1 MALPMLWCGPSSVSE
16 RRHDAHVRPGG
27 DARAIFVRLPAVR
40 TAARGAVLMDINTM
54 FGVLL
59 TAFLV
64 IVVLCVKPLGSYIA
78 DVMQLPGDTQARHDR
93 QVRPNFVLRTGARF
107 EALLYRLSGI
117 DPRQEMSWTRY
128 AIALLLFNV
137 LGAVVVYGL
146 QRLQLFFPLNPQ
158 RFAAVSPDS
167 SFNTAVSFITNTNW
181 QGYSGESTM
190 GYLVQM
196 AGLAVQ
202 NFLSAATGIVVAIA
216 LIRGFARHT
225 VKTIGNFWGDVPR
238 ATLHVLLPLSAVL
251 ALVLVSQGE
260 MQNFDGYKDATT
272 VEKITYQN
280 PKTDA
285 DGNPIKD
292 AAGNP
297 VTETATTQT
306 QTLPMGPIASQE
318 AIKELGTNG
327 GGFYNANSAHPY
339 ENPTPL
345 TNLLEM
351 LAIFIIPFALTYT
364 FGKMVGDTR
373 QGWVVLAAMLILFVP
388 LVMMAFHSE
397 QQGNPL
403 IAKQGIDQVASA
415 AQPGGNMEGKET
427 RFGIAAS
434 ALFAAVTTATSCGA
448 VNSMH
453 DSMTPL
459 GGFVPLFLIELG
471 EVAPGG
477 VGTGMYSILIF
488 AILGVFIAGLMIG
501 RTPEYIGKKIEALE
515 MKLASIFILTTPFV
529 VLIGTAVAVVT
540 VAGKAGV
547 ANPGAHGFSE
557 ILYAFSS
564 AANNNGSAFA
574 GLSANTVFYNVSTG
588 LAMFIARFWPIVAA
602 LAIAG
607 SLAAKKRVPVTEGTM
622 PTHGPLFVA
631 LLVGS
636 ILLIGVLTYVPALAL
651 GPVVE
656 HFMLAAAAK

>member
-1 MALPMLWCGPSSVSE
+1 MSA
-16 RRHDAHVRPGG
+16 
-27 DARAIFVRLPAVR
+27 
-40 TAARGAVLMDINTM
+40 NTL

-59 TAFLV
+59 VAFLG
-64 IVVLCVKPLGSYIA
+64 ILVLCVKPLGSYIA
-78 DVMQLPGDTQARHDR
+78 DVMEG
-93 QVRPNFVLRTGARF
+93 RPTVVLRAGGRV
-107 EALLYRLSGI
+107 EGLLYRLCGVDSGE
-117 DPRQEMSWTRY
+117 EMSWKQY

-137 LGAVVVYGL
+137 LGAVLVYGL
-146 QRLQLFFPLNPQ
+146 QRLQLFLPLNPQ
-158 RFAAVSPDS
+158 QFAAVSADS
-167 SFNTAVSFITNTNW
+167 SFNTAISFITNTNW

-202 NFLSAATGIVVAIA
+202 NFLSAATGMVVAIA

-225 VKTIGNFWGDVPR
+225 VKTIGNFWVDITR
-238 ATLHVLLPLSAVL
+238 STLYVLLPLSAVL
-251 ALVLVSQGE
+251 ALVLVSQGVI
-260 MQNFDGYKDATT
+260 QNFSGYKDATT
-272 VEKITYQN
+272 VEKMTYQN

-285 DGNPIKD
+285 AGNPIKD
-292 AAGNP
+292 AAGNA

-327 GGFYNANSAHPY
+327 GGFTNANSAHPY

-388 LVMMAFHSE
+388 LVLLAFHSE

-415 AQPGGNMEGKET
+415 VQAGGNMEGKET

-448 VNSMH
+448 VNTMH

-477 VGTGMYSILIF
+477 VGTGMYSILMF

-515 MKLASIFILTTPFV
+515 MKLASVFILTTPFV
-529 VLIGTAVAVVT
+529 VLIGTAVAVST

-564 AANNNGSAFA
+564 AANNNGSAFG

-588 LAMFIARFWPIVAA
+588 VAMFIARFWPIVAA

-631 LLVGS
+631 LLIGS

-656 HFMLAAAAK
+656 HFMLAAAVK

>member
-1 MALPMLWCGPSSVSE
+1 M
-16 RRHDAHVRPGG
+16 DAN
-27 DARAIFVRLPAVR
+27 I
-40 TAARGAVLMDINTM
+40 M

-59 TAFLV
+59 VAFLG
-64 IVVLCVKPLGSYIA
+64 ILVLCVKPLGSYIA
-78 DVMQLPGDTQARHDR
+78 DVMEG
-93 QVRPNFVLRTGARF
+93 RPNFALRIGGRV
-107 EALLYRLSGI
+107 EGLLYRLCGVDS
-117 DPRQEMSWTRY
+117 REEMSWKQY

-137 LGAVVVYGL
+137 LGALIVYGL
-146 QRLQLFFPLNPQ
+146 QRLQLFLPLNPQ
-158 RFAAVSPDS
+158 KLAAVSPDS
-167 SFNTAVSFITNTNW
+167 SFNTAVSFVTNTNW

-225 VKTIGNFWGDVPR
+225 VKTIGNFWVDITRSTLYVLVPL
-238 ATLHVLLPLSAVL
+238 AAVL
-251 ALVLVSQGE
+251 ALVLVSQGVI
-260 MQNFDGYKDATT
+260 QNFDGYKDATT

-292 AAGNP
+292 AGGNP

-318 AIKELGTNG
+318 SIKELGTNG
-327 GGFYNANSAHPY
+327 GGFLNANSSHPY

-345 TNLLEM
+345 TNFLEM
-351 LAIFIIPFALTYT
+351 LAIFLIPLALTYT

-388 LVMMAFHSE
+388 LVIMAFHSE
-397 QQGNPL
+397 QHGNPL
-403 IAKQGIDQVASA
+403 IAKQGIEQIASA
-415 AQPGGNMEGKET
+415 VQPGGNMEGKET

-477 VGTGMYSILIF
+477 VGTGMYSILMF

-515 MKLASIFILTTPFV
+515 MKLASVFILTTPFV
-529 VLIGTAVAVVT
+529 VLIGTAAAVST

-574 GLSANTVFYNVSTG
+574 GISANTVFYNVATG

-622 PTHGPLFVA
+622 PTHGPLFVT
-631 LLVGS
+631 LLIGS